1 MNHSKAFWHLV
12 RQYYPELDQA
22 KAELKKGWQYVP
34 HWVDA

>member
-1 MNHSKAFWHLV
+1 LV